1 MKLEKNKI
9 FTINSIP
16 KLVTI
21 NMIIFLFYQRVIASD
36 KTFAEIFFVL
46 LSKCVY
52 KLAVVE

>member
-36 KTFAEIFFVL
+36 KIFAEIFLVL

>member
-21 NMIIFLFYQRVIASD
+21 NMIIFLYLFLR
-36 KTFAEIFFVL
+36 KNKGEI
-46 LSKCVY
+46 
-52 KLAVVE
+52 

>member
-21 NMIIFLFYQRVIASD
+21 NMIIFLFNYTICI
-36 KTFAEIFFVL
+36 K
-46 LSKCVY
+46 LS
-52 KLAVVE
+52 A